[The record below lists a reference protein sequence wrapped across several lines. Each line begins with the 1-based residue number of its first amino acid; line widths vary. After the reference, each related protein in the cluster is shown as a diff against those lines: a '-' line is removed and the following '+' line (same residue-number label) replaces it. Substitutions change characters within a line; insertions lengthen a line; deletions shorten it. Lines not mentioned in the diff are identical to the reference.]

1 MATVSVREAGD
12 SGSREQDAAS
22 LRFQRL
28 ARVRARQR
36 ARRRGRLILIAL
48 LVATLAG
55 VSVLGFTT
63 ARGTSS
69 ERAGDARS
77 GAGIGTPA
85 RPIEPSDAPSP
96 VEVTLPPRPLP
107 ATPPST
113 PTRGNTPSGAPP
125 VPPTVGPVA
134 RESALPRTTTPAVGR
149 SSAPETDERDA
160 TAAID
165 WLLKTR
171 SQ

>member
-1 MATVSVREAGD
+1 MATISVREASE
-12 SGSREQDAAS
+12 SGSREQDAAN

-28 ARVRARQR
+28 ERVRARQR
-36 ARRRGRLILIAL
+36 ARRRGRLILITL

-63 ARGTSS
+63 VRGTSS
-69 ERAGDARS
+69 ERAGEARS
-77 GAGIGTPA
+77 EAVIGTPA
-85 RPIEPSDAPSP
+85 WPMEPMSAPST
-96 VEVTLPPRPLP
+96 VELTLPPRP
-107 ATPPST
+107 
-113 PTRGNTPSGAPP
+113 
-125 VPPTVGPVA
+125 VPPTTGPAA
-134 RESALPRTTTPAVGR
+134 REASPPRMTAPAVGR
-149 SSAPETDERDA
+149 SPAPETDERDA